1 MENKNAL
8 DWFDDELNKKA
19 STSFKMKNSDES
31 YIVLPINDYIDLYQQ
46 AKEKEREYIID
57 ELINFQI
64 YLNDKGLITNHDWD
78 YEKVSK
84 KYVKKFYGK

>member
-1 MENKNAL
+1 M
-8 DWFDDELNKKA
+8 
-19 STSFKMKNSDES
+19 T
-31 YIVLPINDYIDLYQQ
+31 P
-46 AKEKEREYIID
+46 KEKAKTLID

-78 YEKVSK
+78 YEKLSK